1 MISIV
6 RHVTY
11 YENIKLT
18 SMLDVYDGKNLI
30 LTFSNDDGSDASAI
44 ESFLGII
51 MKDKDMRKFIEID
64 EIGFKRKR

>member
-1 MISIV
+1 
-6 RHVTY
+6 
-11 YENIKLT
+11 
-18 SMLDVYDGKNLI
+18 MLDVYDGKNLI